1 MKMQK
6 IYLVGGR
13 GNGLKAL
20 KVKKRFQALF
30 FRISEL
36 LQKTL
41 KIQFIKITI
50 LVINKMSNLKT
61 SPFYFIS

>member
-20 KVKKRFQALF
+20 KVKKKVSSIIFQDLRTT
-30 FRISEL
+30 FR
-36 LQKTL
+36 KH
-41 KIQFIKITI
+41 
-50 LVINKMSNLKT
+50 
-61 SPFYFIS
+61 